1 MAATAT
7 VGAIVAT
14 ATVGEMV
21 MAGEAHGTSAKRLW
35 NLVNKLPSEDIY
47 FFERLQSI
55 KKTFIPCVLSKIFI
69 HCKL

>member
-7 VGAIVAT
+7 VGAIVAG

-47 FFERLQSI
+47 FLRDHYQL
-55 KKTFIPCVLSKIFI
+55 KKLSF
-69 HCKL
+69 LVF